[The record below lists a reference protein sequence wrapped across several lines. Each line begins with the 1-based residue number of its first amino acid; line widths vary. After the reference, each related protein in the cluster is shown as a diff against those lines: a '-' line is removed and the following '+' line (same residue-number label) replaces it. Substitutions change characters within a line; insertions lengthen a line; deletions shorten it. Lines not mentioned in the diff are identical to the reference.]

1 MGKCINHEDRETS
14 YVCMKHNIYMCE
26 ECLQCRD
33 PELYC
38 KYRSSCPIH
47 FMNKK
52 GTEDWM
58 DKKPVRKSNARTGS

>member
-1 MGKCINHEDRETS
+1 MGRCINHEDRETS

-26 ECLQCRD
+26 ECLHCRD

-38 KYRSSCPIH
+38 KYCSACPIH

-58 DKKPVRKSNARTGS
+58 DEEPVRKSKGRTGS